1 MEQLSFTQNMAF
13 QPAAVV
19 AAGAVSSSGPKV
31 PAARATASGSE
42 RRSASGF
49 GGNVTEIILPEEQ
62 VENFQL
68 LLFVFVLQALLKQMV
83 ISSVKKALVSLW

>member
-19 AAGAVSSSGPKV
+19 AAGAVSSGPKV

-42 RRSASGF
+42 RHSASGF

-68 LLFVFVLQALLKQMV
+68 LLPMLTQLNQEKRWLAWIDPPQ
-83 ISSVKKALVSLW
+83 SLEGR